1 MEEGSIFWSNL
12 SVTVGTN
19 VLVQPHS
26 GLARAGR
33 CLAVMGPSGA
43 GKSLLLHSLAGLAPA
58 NARVSGT
65 VSSMHFTVGLMYDVP
80 CCVTWICCSK
90 SFLAQV
96 LGGSWLQRWGSE
108 MAPKAAMPKAPAGPA
123 RSTPPPDAPEET
135 GDDYDMPVIVK
146 VRPDDQLDLSPEELE
161 KEVPPRVLYPL
172 NPRAPHNTTQFS
184 FKEKCFKTDEQVDQV
199 VMHFSMDGGILL
211 KDSPEAQ
218 DQDEVLD
225 KKQQEQ
231 TEKDSQEA
239 IDEDFDPPENEK
251 DIAKCSSNQFNFS
264 ERAAQTKNHLL
275 RDRSWTTQPPPT
287 TRNYGTVT
295 QWEIFDQYMADIEA
309 AKAGR
314 TSTCFMREEKTKS
327 KVSYDDLTD
336 AKKKKG
342 DTDPTYSENM
352 KLSIKIME
360 RMDRSDEFRDG
371 EGTLL
376 PLWRF
381 SSEKA
386 KKKQVTCIKWNPRYN
401 DLCAVGFGSYDFMRQ
416 GTGVICCY
424 SLKNTRF
431 PEYVFNTDAG
441 VCCLEPRPDYERV
454 CLGTS
459 NAISHMHGRQDWHP
473 AHPAVLAVG
482 LYDGTVLVYDV
493 RAKTKKP
500 IYQSTVRT
508 NKHTDPV
515 WEVRWNDDESAG
527 AMNFYSISSDGR
539 VSNWFLL
546 KNKLESE
553 EVMELKLISA
563 AAGEDETTLAGLAG
577 GLCFDFRGGKENHLF
592 LVGTEEGRIHK
603 CSKAFSGQYLETYE
617 GHTMAVYT
625 VRWNPFHDKIFI
637 SGSADWTVK
646 LWNHESRQAILSFDL
661 AQAIGDVAWAP
672 YSSTTFAA
680 ITSEGA
686 GGSTSGVVHL
696 YDLHVDRN
704 NRICEQKVVKRA
716 KLTHVAFSSS
726 EPIIIVGDD
735 RGGVNTLKLSPNL
748 RAGVVRTEDT
758 DPNLTDWDLQI
769 QKMEHLMEMDVPFFS
784 QLTVRETI
792 CFAAQ
797 LEGMS
802 ASAAATEAATLL
814 KRLRLEAVA
823 DRRVGERYIGSSG
836 CCVMCRAVNSAAWH
850 SPVHWQGRAE
860 RRSPKHCWQTSQRL
874 DTFQA
879 ADMVQLL
886 GELGK
891 ARHCAT
897 ILTIHQPR
905 SSVWSM
911 IEDVLLLAPGGQSIF
926 CGPTEEEWP
935 LVSLLPSFRGLCV
948 CVCVLCAACAWWGL
962 AVQAIAHLEALGHAC
977 PREGVNPADFLI
989 DLISV
994 HTGGPEAEQDRQRI
1008 RRLAEAMVVS
1018 EAVPVQGKRESSDVS
1033 RLGGLHG
1040 FCLLL
1045 SRAWLQT
1052 SRDKATNLSRLLAT
1066 AGLGLIFGAQ
1076 FGYFG
1081 EEMTAVGVTSRVGL
1095 LSFGSI
1101 SMAFIGEMRALD
1113 QFAKEK
1119 KVVGRERA
1127 AGCYNGFTYLCAK
1140 AVAELPSDALPE
1152 AQLKIKTA

>member
-1 MEEGSIFWSNL
+1 MSASRLWRSRSVVHNEEELWEEYVDHPDPDIFENIIVAKDGGFSEIDHLQSLSSVTHRNFPCMAAPMEEGSIFWSNL

-19 VLVQPHS
+19 VLVEPHS

-65 VSSMHFTVGLMYDVP
+65 VCD
-80 CCVTWICCSK
+80 
-90 SFLAQV
+90 
-96 LGGSWLQRWGSE
+96 GSGNCRRWGSE

-123 RSTPPPDAPEET
+123 RSTPPPEAPEET

-251 DIAKCSSNQFNFS
+251 EIPKKNPLRNQFNFS

-309 AKAGR
+309 AKEKEK
-314 TSTCFMREEKTKS
+314 EEKTKS
-327 KVSYDDLTD
+327 KISYDDLTD

-360 RMDRSDEFRDG
+360 RMVNQNAENEVYHDFKFWEDRSDEFRDG

-441 VCCLEPRPDYERV
+441 VCCL
-454 CLGTS
+454 
-459 NAISHMHGRQDWHP
+459 DWHP

-769 QKMEHLMEMDVPFFS
+769 QKMEHLMEMV
-784 QLTVRETI
+784 TET
-792 CFAAQ
+792 
-797 LEGMS
+797 
-802 ASAAATEAATLL
+802 
-814 KRLRLEAVA
+814 R
-823 DRRVGERYIGSSG
+823 
-836 CCVMCRAVNSAAWH
+836 
-850 SPVHWQGRAE
+850 
-860 RRSPKHCWQTSQRL
+860 
-874 DTFQA
+874 
-879 ADMVQLL
+879 
-886 GELGK
+886 
-891 ARHCAT
+891 
-897 ILTIHQPR
+897 
-905 SSVWSM
+905 
-911 IEDVLLLAPGGQSIF
+911 
-926 CGPTEEEWP
+926 
-935 LVSLLPSFRGLCV
+935 
-948 CVCVLCAACAWWGL
+948 
-962 AVQAIAHLEALGHAC
+962 
-977 PREGVNPADFLI
+977 PA
-989 DLISV
+989 
-994 HTGGPEAEQDRQRI
+994 
-1008 RRLAEAMVVS
+1008 
-1018 EAVPVQGKRESSDVS
+1018 
-1033 RLGGLHG
+1033 
-1040 FCLLL
+1040 
-1045 SRAWLQT
+1045 
-1052 SRDKATNLSRLLAT
+1052 
-1066 AGLGLIFGAQ
+1066 
-1076 FGYFG
+1076 
-1081 EEMTAVGVTSRVGL
+1081 
-1095 LSFGSI
+1095 
-1101 SMAFIGEMRALD
+1101 
-1113 QFAKEK
+1113 
-1119 KVVGRERA
+1119 
-1127 AGCYNGFTYLCAK
+1127 
-1140 AVAELPSDALPE
+1140 
-1152 AQLKIKTA
+1152 